1 MVEVPWVQRIGRRW
15 SETRPDF
22 ELMLW
27 RRRVVSRDIAERRS
41 SGRVI
46 AVVVEERLS
55 LAHNLFD

>member
-1 MVEVPWVQRIGRRW
+1 MVEMPWVQRIGRRW

-27 RRRVVSRDIAERRS
+27 RWWVVSRDIAERPS
-41 SGRVI
+41 SSRVV

>member
-1 MVEVPWVQRIGRRW
+1 MVEMPWVQRIGRRW

-27 RRRVVSRDIAERRS
+27 RRWVVSRDIIEWRS
-41 SGRVI
+41 GGRVV